1 MKEYDFTQIVYH
13 DIEDNEQAIDLSKDI
28 GNKLYFQSH
37 DIAIAELGKRIYQE
51 GSVSLN
57 DKEIAAV
64 KSVAEQY
71 PAILRQA
78 INAMFD

>member
-37 DIAIAELGKRIYQE
+37 DIAVAELGKRIYQE

-64 KSVAEQY
+64 KSAAEQY

-78 INAMFD
+78 INAMLD